1 MEEKVIIELTKDEAL
16 VLFDFLGRFNQKA
29 NENVFEDQAEQKA
42 LWNVEGLLEK
52 VLVEPFMENY
62 QEIIK
67 QSREKI
73 RDGK

>member
-1 MEEKVIIELTKDEAL
+1 MTERVTIELTKDEAL
-16 VLFDFLGRFNQKA
+16 VLFDFLARFNQID
-29 NENVFEDQAEQKA
+29 NESVFEDQAEQKA

-62 QEIIK
+62 KEIIK
-67 QSREKI
+67 ASRQKI

>member
-16 VLFDFLGRFNQKA
+16 VIFDFLGRFNKNA
-29 NENVFEDQAEQKA
+29 NENVFEDQAEQKS
-42 LWNVEGLLEK
+42 LWNFEALLEK

-62 QEIIK
+62 KEIIK
-67 QSREKI
+67 ESRQKI

>member
-16 VLFDFLGRFNQKA
+16 VLFDFLGRFNQNS
-29 NENVFEDQAEQKA
+29 NENVFEDQAEQKS
-42 LWNVEGLLEK
+42 LWNVEALLEK

-62 QEIIK
+62 KEIIK
-67 QSREKI
+67 EAREKM